1 MQNNKDYDII
11 KLKIQFYSYVAARV
25 LINIIT
31 IISLF
36 YSLELKLAIVLTLLN
51 VVLLPFTMKKA
62 YVLNRTIKTVEMVK
76 AFIKTFDNKN
86 KGDKK

>member
-1 MQNNKDYDII
+1 MDKNLLKI
-11 KLKIQFYSYVAARV
+11 KLELYSYVAARV

-62 YVLNRTIKTVEMVK
+62 YVLKRALKTLTLAK
-76 AFIKTFDNKN
+76 AFIELFDKKD

>member
-36 YSLELKLAIVLTLLN
+36 YSLDIKPAIILTLLN

-62 YVLNRTIKTVEMVK
+62 YVLNRVLKTLTLAK
-76 AFIKTFDNKN
+76 AFIELFDNKN